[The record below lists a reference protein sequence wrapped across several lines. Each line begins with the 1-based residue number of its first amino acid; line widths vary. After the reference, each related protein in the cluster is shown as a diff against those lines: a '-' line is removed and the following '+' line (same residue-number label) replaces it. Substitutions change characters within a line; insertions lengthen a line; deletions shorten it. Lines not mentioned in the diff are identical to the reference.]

1 MQLFMY
7 IMYFRF
13 FLNEAFTTLMALWA
27 CKVTITICQGMTTR
41 GARALNYHFGSNL
54 GKVIFHIYF
63 YSSARNYINIY
74 PVCGQKIYSIEELH
88 TEILKYY
95 FVLY

>member
-27 CKVTITICQGMTTR
+27 CKVTITICQGIATR
-41 GARALNYHFGSNL
+41 G
-54 GKVIFHIYF
+54 
-63 YSSARNYINIY
+63 
-74 PVCGQKIYSIEELH
+74 
-88 TEILKYY
+88 
-95 FVLY
+95 